1 MGRRHRALAKR
12 KGSGA
17 GLPRACL
24 HYTRPALEG
33 SSYPAHAARLK
44 ADPAWR
50 YAELA
55 TGHDAM
61 ISAPRETAAEI
72 LREP

>member
-1 MGRRHRALAKR
+1 
-12 KGSGA
+12 
-17 GLPRACL
+17 LPRACL

-44 ADPAWR
+44 ADPGWR